1 MFVDVGARV
10 HVWAYSSDK
19 ILRCI
24 NTSLSLPL
32 IIIIRSLQQAF
43 MTGVNVVDLIYSDFL
58 HISDF
63 LRVS

>member
-1 MFVDVGARV
+1 MFVDAGARV

-24 NTSLSLPL
+24 STSLSLSL
-32 IIIIRSLQQAF
+32 IIIRSLQQAF

-58 HISDF
+58 RISDF